1 MTDRVVISR
10 KQFAHLTELEAN
22 YWRNPTS
29 ETFRAVDA
37 YQDEIGWPWKATQEQ
52 VEYWNTAINRQCKEC
67 GGDYG
72 TAAACS

>member
-52 VEYWNTAINRQCKEC
+52 VEYWISLAAQDIA
-67 GGDYG
+67 DYLDELREDDRR
-72 TAAACS
+72 